1 MEKVAMVAENS
12 RLAIDRLAE
21 LMNND
26 ELAKQF
32 SKNSLKV
39 MSNNGAKSLSSQIY
53 SLIGL
58 Q

>member
-26 ELAKQF
+26 ELATIFKEF
-32 SKNSLKV
+32 IESDVK
-39 MSNNGAKSLSSQIY
+39 
-53 SLIGL
+53 
-58 Q
+58 

>member
-1 MEKVAMVAENS
+1 MVAENS

-32 SKNSLKV
+32 SKEFIESDVK
-39 MSNNGAKSLSSQIY
+39 
-53 SLIGL
+53 
-58 Q
+58 